1 MALWGRLCNSRISS
15 QEYHDERFNRHLPIF
30 FERPFKKI
38 GRWCLIR
45 KKRRG
50 FDIHHRSL
58 KPHPLSFIKRKIIT
72 LLNAEEHRKSAL
84 MKIETCFGGMMQRR
98 DFTAPHHCIQRMH
111 SSKTKSVKCEND
123 LQFEQALGIRASER
137 AGLLFQDAFSC
148 GSIDA
153 VFFPP
158 FPSLCSELRGRA
170 ASAAAVVVG
179 AMRLGAHFFW
189 LVRSVQKGQ
198 VHFADE
204 IVTRRN
210 FLAQDFLDPHK
221 PNSA

>member
-158 FPSLCSELRGRA
+158 FPSLCSELARQGCFCCCSSRRGYEAWCTFFLAR
-170 ASAAAVVVG
+170 SVG
-179 AMRLGAHFFW
+179 AKRPGAFC
-189 LVRSVQKGQ
+189 
-198 VHFADE
+198 
-204 IVTRRN
+204 RRN
-210 FLAQDFLDPHK
+210 CYEEKLSGPRFLRP
-221 PNSA
+221 S